1 MWKVPANRLMRY
13 LLITLLLF
21 FTACSTKSYEQTKTK
36 LLTIKTKQFRFSDI
50 AYLRHTNSD
59 LELEL
64 FIAGQVFKKITI
76 NHLVCVS
83 DEGCM
88 SKEHF
93 NEEFLDVNYPKNLL
107 QNVLLGKPLFFG
119 ENLQK
124 TDNGFKQHISSDSY
138 DIDYRVKGKEIYFK
152 DRQNHI
158 IIKLKELQ

>member
-1 MWKVPANRLMRY
+1 MRY
-13 LLITLLLF
+13 FLVTLLLF

-64 FIAGQVFKKITI
+64 FVAGQVFKKITI
-76 NHLVCVS
+76 NHLICVS

-93 NEEFLDVNYPKNLL
+93 NEAFLDANYPQNLL
-107 QNVLLGKPLFFG
+107 QNVLLGKPLLSG
-119 ENLQK
+119 KNLRK
-124 TDNGFKQHISSDSY
+124 TDNGFEQHLGSESY
-138 DIDYRVKGKEIYFK
+138 DIEYRVAAKEIYFK
-152 DRQNHI
+152 DRKNHI
-158 IIKLKELQ
+158 LIKLKELQ